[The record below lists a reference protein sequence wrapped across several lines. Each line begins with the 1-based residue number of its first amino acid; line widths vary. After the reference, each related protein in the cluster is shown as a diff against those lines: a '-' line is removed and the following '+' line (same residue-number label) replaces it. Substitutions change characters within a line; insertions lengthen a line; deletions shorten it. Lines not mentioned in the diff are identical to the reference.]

1 MFSFSTINLMG
12 KTTEKKHLVVTL
24 IVSIGVIIGVLVMLL
39 QLLGNEREPK
49 EHSKKRI
56 KLPQPKFDSNTSI
69 EEALLKRRSVRNYK
83 NEPLELAEISQL
95 LWAGQGITAA
105 GGYRTAPSAGALY
118 PLELYVV
125 AGNVEGIAA
134 GIYKY
139 KPNNHELAIIV
150 EGDKR
155 IELCAS
161 SLYQESIREAPAVIV
176 ISAVYERTTWKYGE
190 RGVRYIYIEVGHTAQ
205 NIYLQ
210 AVALN
215 LGVVAIG
222 AFDDDKVKEVM
233 NIVGQEH
240 PLYIMSIGKK

>member
-1 MFSFSTINLMG
+1 
-12 KTTEKKHLVVTL
+12 
-24 IVSIGVIIGVLVMLL
+24 MLL
-39 QLLGNEREPK
+39 QLLGNESKPK
-49 EHSKKRI
+49 EHGKKII

-69 EEALLKRRSVRNYK
+69 EQALLKRRSVRYYK
-83 NEPLELAEISQL
+83 NEPLKLAEISQL

-125 AGNVEGIAA
+125 AGNVDGIAN

-139 KPNNHELAIIV
+139 EPNNHELAMIA

-155 IELCAS
+155 KELYNSA
-161 SLYQESIREAPAVIV
+161 LYQESIREAPAIIV
-176 ISAVYERTTWKYGE
+176 ISAVYERTTWKYRE
-190 RGVRYIYIEVGHTAQ
+190 RGIRYAHIEVGHVAQ
-205 NIYLQ
+205 NIYLE

-222 AFDDDKVKEVM
+222 AFEDDKVAKAM
-233 NIVGQEH
+233 NLSDKEH
-240 PLYIMSIGKK
+240 PLYIIPVGIPKLLESYPPEK